1 MRSACNIPHHWALT
15 VGERAGSGVPD
26 IFSVWENEGWVEPR
40 VEEQYKPDRT
50 TLILSF
56 DKRKPPKK
64 TADKKPP
71 IKTADKK
78 PPIKTMM
85 QRAAILEYLAA
96 GQWAKAS
103 EINSA
108 VGVSDR
114 RLRELLQ
121 DLVSEEI
128 IVTEGENRWRKYKIR
143 K

>member
-1 MRSACNIPHHWALT
+1 MPHDFVYVR

-26 IFSVWENEGWVEPR
+26 IFSVWEEEGWVEPR
-40 VEEQYKPDRT
+40 VEEQFKPDRT
-50 TLILSF
+50 MLVLSF
-56 DKRKPPKK
+56 EKRKKQ
-64 TADKKPP
+64 A

-78 PPIKTMM
+78 PPIKTMA
-85 QRAAILEYLAA
+85 QRAAILEYLSA

-103 EINSA
+103 EINEA

-121 DLVSEEI
+121 DLVASEL
-128 IVTEGENRWRKYKIR
+128 IVTEGENRWRKYRIR